1 MKAGLQTCTFRFAS
15 GVSSPL
21 APPMGFFD
29 RFSAKKSPPASPTTP
44 AASTPAAPVSAPA
57 SSAPLQPASAEPVPD
72 VPSTAAE
79 IALSPQSI
87 GSVLLSAREK
97 LDQRDLPGALAIYE
111 RVLAV
116 AGDRADVLVTISG
129 DLGLTGHVESI
140 AELIAPRYDADR
152 HGPATGLNL
161 LQAYLATRN
170 TTAAR
175 HTLDI
180 LFALRQP
187 ELEQRLYG
195 FSNALAELIEAE
207 KQGRLPPPPPPGAA
221 STAQG
226 GTPPATSGP
235 VAISL
240 ISISKPIWLYGL
252 EPIAPQIVP
261 PKGERL
267 RRVAFAQLSLMG
279 NPQAHQLMKQPEE
292 EQGRLT
298 RALPLW
304 LAETFCFCPIY
315 APIAAVGMVGDARHY
330 ALFPAEWTVE
340 NLRQLVDTSG
350 TGLDYIFTGALQQVD
365 GDTEVL
371 LRVWEVKKF
380 RERKQFSA
388 RWTPA
393 TMDLELTKLHQ
404 QIRQFMEWSMFPA
417 GKGMTYTP
425 PASPKAWLDVLGA
438 SLTLFLGEK
447 SLLAPEQLTT
457 TAAAQNTAALQ
468 AASGESASLA
478 WLTLS
483 AKARA
488 LGVASPHAPA
498 ADPVRTALTDQATQ
512 IVSAA

>member
-1 MKAGLQTCTFRFAS
+1 
-15 GVSSPL
+15 
-21 APPMGFFD
+21 MGFFD
-29 RFSAKKSPPASPTTP
+29 RFSTRKVPPAAPV
-44 AASTPAAPVSAPA
+44 TPAAPAPA
-57 SSAPLQPASAEPVPD
+57 DGVPGLSSVPPSPSLPAGAESSPEVAPNASAEGV
-72 VPSTAAE
+72 
-79 IALSPQSI
+79 LSPQSI

-97 LDQRDLPGALAIYE
+97 LDQRDLPAALALYE
-111 RVLAV
+111 RVLGV

-129 DLGLTGHVESI
+129 DLGSTGHVESI
-140 AELIAPRYDADR
+140 VELIAPRYDADR

-161 LQAYLATRN
+161 LQAYLAVRN

-175 HTLDI
+175 HTMDI
-180 LFALRQP
+180 LFALRRP
-187 ELEQRLYG
+187 ELEERLYG

-207 KQGRLPPPPPPGAA
+207 KQGRLLPPPPPSIAPAA
-221 STAQG
+221 QSS
-226 GTPPATSGP
+226 TPPPASGP

-252 EPIAPQIVP
+252 EPIATQIVP
-261 PKGERL
+261 PKGNRL

-279 NPQAHQLMKQPEE
+279 NPQAHVMMTQPEE

-315 APIAAVGMVGDARHY
+315 APIAAIGMVADARHY
-330 ALFPAEWTVE
+330 ALFPAEWTME

-350 TGLDYIFTGALQQVD
+350 TGLDYIFTGALRQAD
-365 GDTEVL
+365 GDTEIL

-393 TMDLELTKLHQ
+393 TMDLELTKLHH

-425 PASPKAWLDVLGA
+425 PVSPKAWLDTLGA
-438 SLTLFLGEK
+438 ALTLFLGEK

-457 TAAAQNTAALQ
+457 TDAAQTTAALQ

-488 LGVASPHAPA
+488 LGVASPHVPA
-498 ADPVRTALTDQATQ
+498 ADPVRTALTDQALQ
-512 IVSAA
+512 KESGDLG